1 MIGDSSSKT
10 VRNIIITAVV
20 GVTIATATMNGMYG
34 YKLGADKFEKRMFAF
49 ASVMIDVIKVLALS
63 FVATAFVKGYKVKA
77 LVGSLL
83 WVLCLFY
90 SWNAAMGFSMN
101 ARAVANAEKMFQAS
115 TVKSGQENV
124 NILKNKY
131 DRLVTEFETM
141 KSNKRYGNSAGCT
154 VPEKKLSKEGL
165 EFCNRYWAAH
175 ITLEDALKAWTEAQ
189 KANPMTAVIDSD
201 PHLSFMAGKLGVSV
215 PAMMM
220 ILAAVFATLLEG
232 ISGVGQYAYS
242 NSRAVAKLVRNKDG
256 SIRKKR
262 GRKPGVKNKA
272 GRPKLVVNN

>member
-10 VRNIIITAVV
+10 VRYTIIAAVV
-20 GVTIATATMNGMYG
+20 GVTAATATMNAVYG
-34 YKLGADKFEKRMFAF
+34 YKLGADPFEKKMFAF
-49 ASVMIDVIKVLALS
+49 ASVMIDIIKVLALG
-63 FVATAFVKGYKVKA
+63 FVAQAFVKGYKIKA
-77 LVGSLL
+77 LVGTLI
-83 WVLCLFY
+83 WMLCLTY
-90 SWNAAMGFSMN
+90 SWNAAMGFAMN
-101 ARAVANAEKMFQAS
+101 ARAVANAEKAFHAS

-124 NILKNKY
+124 AILKNKY
-131 DRLVTEFETM
+131 DRLATEFETM
-141 KSNKRYGNSAGCT
+141 KSNKRYGATAGCT
-154 VPEKKLSKEGL
+154 VPKKKLTKEAF
-165 EFCNRYWAAH
+165 EFCNTYWAAH
-175 ITLEDALKAWTEAQ
+175 VNLEDALKAWTDAQ

-201 PHLSFMAGKLGVSV
+201 PHLTFMAGKLGVSI

-220 ILAAVFATLLEG
+220 ILAAIFATLLEG

>member
-20 GVTIATATMNGMYG
+20 GVTIATATMNAMYG
-34 YKLGADKFEKRMFAF
+34 YNLGADLFEKRMFAF

-83 WVLCLFY
+83 WILCLFY

-101 ARAVANAEKMFQAS
+101 ARAVANAEKAFKAS
-115 TVKSGQENV
+115 TVQSGQENV
-124 NILKNKY
+124 AILKKKH
-131 DRLVTEFETM
+131 DRLATEFETM
-141 KSNKRYGNSAGCT
+141 KQNKRYGALAGCT
-154 VPEKKLSKEGL
+154 VPKARLSKEGL
-165 EFCNRYWAAH
+165 EFCNSYWVAH
-175 ITLEDALKAWTEAQ
+175 VNLERALEAWTEAQ
-189 KANPMTAVIDSD
+189 KANPMTAVIDTD
-201 PHLSFMAGKLGVSV
+201 PHLSFMASKIGVSI

-242 NSRAVAKLVRNKDG
+242 NTRAVAKLVRNKDG
-256 SIRKKR
+256 SVRKKR